1 MGGAFSTLLP
11 RSPPGGPKTTVTPT
25 FRLSPNFLQPSKYLG
40 MHQYHNFHDLGRNSP
55 DIAPKLRRTPSTNY
69 IFMSLNFEAVKI
81 GFQFDPNLI
90 IPHFATF
97 PWLLLAESPTFMPSK
112 PPWTYLII
120 HSKLI
125 LGRVRGNSCYKT
137 IYKTWTL
144 IRNFLHKH
152 TICSSQKADHHCNYD
167 HKYPQDLSTQ
177 SYNPFGGNLSTSTY
191 SHAIWLI
198 FRFANSPSTTFH
210 LYKSNTCNRLLM
222 DIWISSVQTLCIQN
236 GSIHS
241 NCMMILH
248 YFEFHKTLWM
258 LTKHQ
263 QIQLQISDLG
273 DQIACISSARN
284 ISTQLARTYQ
294 PIQEIYFHDEGT

>member
-1 MGGAFSTLLP
+1 MLLP
-11 RSPPGGPKTTVTPT
+11 RPLTSRPKTIVTT
-25 FRLSPNFLQPSKYLG
+25 IFRLSPKLLQPSKYIG
-40 MHQYHNFHDLGRNSP
+40 MHQYHNFHDLGRNSSP
-55 DIAPKLRRTPSTNY
+55 IVPKLRRITSTNY
-69 IFMSLNFEAVKI
+69 LHNPLNFGATKI
-81 GFQFDPNLI
+81 RFQVDQKFKTTTSDKI
-90 IPHFATF
+90 
-97 PWLLLAESPTFMPSK
+97 PWLITSKYVTSRPIK

-120 HSKLI
+120 HSQLT
-125 LGRVRGNSCYKT
+125 LGKARGNSCYKT

-198 FRFANSPSTTFH
+198 FRFANSPSTPFH

-222 DIWISSVQTLCIQN
+222 DIWISSAQTLCIQN